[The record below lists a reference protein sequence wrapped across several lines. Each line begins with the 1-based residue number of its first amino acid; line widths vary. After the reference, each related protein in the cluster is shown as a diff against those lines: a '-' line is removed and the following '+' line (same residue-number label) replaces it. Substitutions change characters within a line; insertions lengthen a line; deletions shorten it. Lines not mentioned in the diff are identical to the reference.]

1 MQRCNSSGSHFTG
14 APPLP
19 FSISQNPAKDH
30 ALAAL
35 PPVAALLYINNRRIC
50 HYCSGCK
57 NSSNSK
63 MHVLKFS
70 LYNQLYIKL
79 SLNHGSP
86 FCLRSSQL
94 ASHWT
99 LLSLVPP
106 RIRFLQTSLPI
117 FYGQNNA
124 NKGIF
129 QDENWLR
136 QQFFDMLLTWEQS
149 YISQVL

>member
-1 MQRCNSSGSHFTG
+1 MW
-14 APPLP
+14 
-19 FSISQNPAKDH
+19 IDH
-30 ALAAL
+30 
-35 PPVAALLYINNRRIC
+35 LY
-50 HYCSGCK
+50 
-57 NSSNSK
+57 
-63 MHVLKFS
+63 M
-70 LYNQLYIKL
+70 KL
-79 SLNHGSP
+79 GLNHGSP

-99 LLSLVPP
+99 LSLVPP

-149 YISQVL
+149 YNPKYYKNYLQLFLSLGRLGYQGRTENFFNFAKACLTSYFWLCYSNIFMGKTNTK